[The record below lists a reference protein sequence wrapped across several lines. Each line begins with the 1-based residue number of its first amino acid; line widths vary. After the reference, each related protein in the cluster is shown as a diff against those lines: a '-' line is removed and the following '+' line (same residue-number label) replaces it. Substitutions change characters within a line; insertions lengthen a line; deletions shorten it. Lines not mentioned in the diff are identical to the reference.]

1 MRVREG
7 TNPSG
12 VHFLRDR
19 TVIAGLVRSAGVG
32 PGDLVVEFGAGPGV
46 ITAALAGT
54 GARVLAVERDD
65 AFVRRLR
72 RRFADRPVRVVHED
86 LRRVPLPTRPYA
98 VVANLPFGVTTA
110 ALRRLLDGDGPLVGA
125 DLLVEWGLARRLTEP
140 VPRDAGTAW
149 WAARYG
155 LHIARRVPPSA
166 FSPAPRV
173 AAAHLRIRPR
183 TVDPRTLR
191 TLRALLA
198 AAYRRPDA
206 SVAAAL
212 GTVLTHGRAHRLARS
227 TGISP
232 PAPAGTVTPTQW
244 LALATGAT
252 DGDPRAAEDPAHR
265 GSRAATGAAGGGTQ
279 AADGGS
285 RRATGLGRRRAPLGT
300 GEQRARRRS
309 GT

>member
-19 TVIAGLVRSAGVG
+19 TVIAALVRSAGVG

-54 GARVLAVERDD
+54 GTRVLAVERDE

-72 RRFADRPVRVVHED
+72 RRFADRPVRVVHAD
-86 LRRVPLPTRPYA
+86 LRRVPLPSRPYA
-98 VVANLPFGVTTA
+98 VVANLPFGVSTA
-110 ALRRLLDGDGPLVGA
+110 ALRRLLDGDDAFAGA
-125 DLLVEWGLARRLTEP
+125 DLLVEWGLARRLTAA

-149 WAARYG
+149 WAARYEMR
-155 LHIARRVPPSA
+155 IARRVPSSA

-173 AAAHLRIRPR
+173 TAAHLRIRPR
-183 TVDPRTLR
+183 ELDRRALR

-198 AAYRRPDA
+198 AAYHRPDG

-212 GTVLTHGRAHRLARS
+212 GTVLTPGRAHRLARS

-232 PAPAGTVTPTQW
+232 PARAGGVTPGQW
-244 LALATGAT
+244 LALAVGSV
-252 DGDPRAAEDPAHR
+252 DPGTRP
-265 GSRAATGAAGGGTQ
+265 SR
-279 AADGGS
+279 
-285 RRATGLGRRRAPLGT
+285 
-300 GEQRARRRS
+300 
-309 GT
+309 

>member
-110 ALRRLLDGDGPLVGA
+110 ALRRLLDGDGPLLGA

-149 WAARYG
+149 WSARYE
-155 LHIARRVPPSA
+155 LRIARRVPASA
-166 FSPAPRV
+166 FSPPPRV
-173 AAAHLRIRPR
+173 AAAHLRVRPR
-183 TVDPRTLR
+183 AVDRRALR

-232 PAPAGTVTPTQW
+232 PAPAGTVTPPEW
-244 LALATGAT
+244 LALATGAV
-252 DGDPRAAEDPAHR
+252 DGGTRAVDRPTHDDA
-265 GSRAATGAAGGGTQ
+265 RAATGRPDGGVP
-279 AADGGS
+279 AADGGT
-285 RRATGLGRRRAPLGT
+285 RRATGPGRRHGPLGT
-300 GEQRARRRS
+300 GEQRARRRN